1 MNGLLLDV
9 VTQEIIDEEDER
21 LKDLQNEYGDE
32 VYMVV
37 TDALKEMN
45 EYNPSGRYVVSELWN
60 FKEGRKATLREGVED
75 ILKQWRLHRRKTP
88 NGWYSSFSF
97 TLVN

>member
-32 VYMVV
+32 VYMAV

-75 ILKQWRLHRRKTP
+75 ILKQWRLHQRKRT
-88 NGWYSSFSF
+88 
-97 TLVN
+97 